1 MKSYVKWDY
10 LLTIENLT
18 IGRRIAS
25 AFGGIAIRP
34 SVSRNR
40 MAWDVWSTFFLTPS
54 STFLRDQAPPVPV
67 SGMHKRG

>member
-1 MKSYVKWDY
+1 MKSYVKSDY

-18 IGRRIAS
+18 IGRRNAS
-25 AFGGIAIRP
+25 AFGGIAIRL

-54 STFLRDQAPPVPV
+54 STFLRDQGT
-67 SGMHKRG
+67 SGAGLRDA